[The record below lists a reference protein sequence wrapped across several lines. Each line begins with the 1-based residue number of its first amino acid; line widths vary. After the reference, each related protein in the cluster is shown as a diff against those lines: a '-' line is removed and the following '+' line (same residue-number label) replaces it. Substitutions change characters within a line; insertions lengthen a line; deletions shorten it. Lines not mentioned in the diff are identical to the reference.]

1 MFRCGAGL
9 LWVLLCG
16 FMFAR
21 LDGFVVYLAVADLIW
36 FLLLLVVLGLDSIA
50 GRLSYVGIWC
60 VFCGSE

>member
-21 LDGFVVYLAVADLIW
+21 LNGFVGYLTIADLIW
-36 FLLLLVVLGLDSIA
+36 FLLLLVVLG
-50 GRLSYVGIWC
+50 VG
-60 VFCGSE
+60 FHCGQIFLCWDLMRVLRF